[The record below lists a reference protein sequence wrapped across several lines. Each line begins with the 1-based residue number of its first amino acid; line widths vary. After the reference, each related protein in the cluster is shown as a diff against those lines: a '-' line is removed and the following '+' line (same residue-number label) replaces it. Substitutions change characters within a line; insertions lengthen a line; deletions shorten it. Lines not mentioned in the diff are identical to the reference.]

1 MAAAKAG
8 DKRVLSLKFPFGGL
22 HRRSAIQS
30 MPPYTCADA
39 LNVRPYDS
47 IAQRLRG
54 GSRPGLIKSHY
65 TQLGSGNPVRMLNA
79 VTIANTNDLTF
90 WVDNFD
96 APAMSG
102 VWTAASWLNGL
113 PGILPDSAAA
123 VTYSTGALGAVRS
136 ALSDLDVSQAYV
148 IELFINP
155 YNQSHQGTYQIFCR
169 MDNSAPVATTAGVIL
184 ELVMPDASGTYSGS
198 LKYYTGS
205 VLTTNVIFTSGATTV
220 PLAGWFRVIIS
231 GNDISCYWLENQVL
245 AATTVGAPAGARF
258 GFSAHATQPLL
269 GGICLM
275 DTFRIQYK
283 TGNNNQSYR
292 RMLAASSNGTLYKEE
307 YLNTMTSVSSNL
319 SLATDVYIQSAE
331 RFQKLYIAD
340 YGNPKKIS
348 LTGVVSA
355 GVLDDASVSD
365 WTALGLNIYDYMV
378 EITNV
383 TGATGDFPSNG
394 GSFAFS
400 VIHATNGLTLTG
412 TTGGAVSATYRVS
425 RCPKIFDPI
434 ANTLTKWLPTAG
446 YIELECP
453 LVTCYRDRMV
463 LAGPPT
469 APHAWFMSRAGDP
482 LDFDYGARDTDTG
495 RAVAGVDT
503 ESGLLGEPIKALIQ
517 GGDTFLIFGCESSM
531 WILEQDPTYN
541 GQLRNISRT
550 IGVVDKKAWCFG
562 PNNEIIFLSRDGLY
576 LLPPGGQ
583 GNPQSISREKLPEE
597 LLRLDN
603 TQYYIQLWYDVQDRG
618 VHIFITPVDGSGQ
631 FSWWMDWE
639 TKGFW
644 PVSLGGTTAS
654 AQVYN
659 LDPTHSLYHAA
670 SCARDTAV
678 VMGCRDGYLRRYSSG
693 SDICSDEN
701 QRFNAYVDYGPIQMG
716 DLMRDGLLA
725 ELVGMLGK
733 GTSPLGASGI
743 QYAIYV
749 GETAEAA
756 RLATTPF
763 SNNAVA
769 NGFWALDGL
778 NYKARPRARGG
789 YFRLRV
795 GVLPGFSGPRWAMEA
810 ITAVLEKMGV
820 QRL

>member
-1 MAAAKAG
+1 M
-8 DKRVLSLKFPFGGL
+8 
-22 HRRSAIQS
+22 
-30 MPPYTCADA
+30 
-39 LNVRPYDS
+39 
-47 IAQRLRG
+47 RG
-54 GSRPGLIKSHY
+54 GSRPGLLKTHY
-65 TQLGSGNPVRMLNA
+65 TQLGGGNPVRMLNA

-96 APAMSG
+96 APAMSS
-102 VWTAASWLNGL
+102 VWTSASWLNGL
-113 PGILPDSAAA
+113 PGILPDNFAS

-148 IELFINP
+148 IELFIDP

-169 MDNSAPVATTAGVIL
+169 MDNSAPVATTEGVIM
-184 ELVMPDASGTYSGS
+184 ELVMPDATGTYSGS

-205 VLTTNVIFTSGATTV
+205 VLTTNVIFTSGSTSVAQ
-220 PLAGWFRVIIS
+220 PGWFRVIVS
-231 GNDISCYWLENQVL
+231 GNNISAYWLENQLL
-245 AATTVGAPAGARF
+245 AATAVGGPAGARF
-258 GFSAHATQPLL
+258 GFSAHATQPQL
-269 GGICLM
+269 GGICLI

-283 TGNNNQSYR
+283 TGNNNQAYR
-292 RMLAASSNGTLYKEE
+292 RLLTASSNGSFYKEE
-307 YLNTMTSVSSNL
+307 YLDTMIAVSSNL
-319 SLATDVYIQSAE
+319 TLASDVYIQSAE

-348 LTGVVSA
+348 TTGVVVG
-355 GVLDDASVSD
+355 GVLDDAGVAD

-394 GSFAFS
+394 GSFAFT
-400 VIHATNGLTLTG
+400 VIDATNGLTLTG

-425 RCPKIFDPI
+425 RCPKIYDPI
-434 ANTLTKWLPTAG
+434 ANTLTKWVPTAG

-517 GGDTFLIFGCESSM
+517 AGDTFLIFACENSM
-531 WILEQDPTYN
+531 WLLEQDPTYN
-541 GQLRNISRT
+541 GQLQNISRT
-550 IGVVDKKAWCFG
+550 IGCVGAKSWCFG
-562 PNNEIIFLSRDGLY
+562 PNNEIIWLSRDGLY
-576 LLPPGGQ
+576 MLPPGGQ
-583 GNPQSISREKLPEE
+583 GTPQSISREKLPEE

-618 VHIFITPVDGSGQ
+618 VHIFVCPVNGNGQ
-631 FSWWMDWE
+631 YSWWMDWE

-644 PVSLGGTTAS
+644 PFTLGGTLLA
-654 AQVYN
+654 AQNYN

-670 SCARDTAV
+670 TCARDTAV
-678 VMGCRDGYLRRYSSG
+678 VLGCRDGYLRRFSSAA
-693 SDICSDEN
+693 DRCIDDN
-701 QRFNAYVDYGPIQMG
+701 QGFNSYVDYGPIQMG
-716 DLMRDGLLA
+716 DLVRDGLLA

-733 GTSPLGASGI
+733 GSSPLGTSGI
-743 QYAIYV
+743 QYQIFV
-749 GETAEAA
+749 GASAEAA
-756 RLATTPF
+756 RVNTTPF
-763 SNNAVA
+763 KNDAVTEF
-769 NGFWALDGL
+769 FWQREGL
-778 NYKARPRARGG
+778 NYKARPRARGM
-789 YFRLRV
+789 YFKLRL
-795 GVLPGFSGPRWAMEA
+795 GILPGYTGPRWAMEA

>member
-1 MAAAKAG
+1 MAQKAG
-8 DKRVLSLKFPFGGL
+8 DKKTISLKFPFGGV
-22 HRRSAIQS
+22 HRRSAVQS
-30 MPPYTCADA
+30 QPPFTTPDA
-39 LNVRPYDS
+39 LNTRPYDA

-54 GSRPGLIKSHY
+54 GSRPGLLKTHY

-96 APAMSG
+96 APAMSS

-113 PGILPDSAAA
+113 PGILPDNYAS

-136 ALSDLDVSQAYV
+136 ALSDLDTSQAYV
-148 IELFINP
+148 IEMFISP
-155 YNQSHQGTYQIFCR
+155 YNQKHQGTYQIFCR

-184 ELVMPDASGTYSGS
+184 ELVMPDNSGVYSGS
-198 LKYYTGS
+198 LKYYTGG
-205 VLTTNVIFTSGATTV
+205 VLTTNVLFTNGTTTV
-220 PLAGWFRVIIS
+220 PQAGWFRVIIS

-245 AATTVGAPAGARF
+245 AATTVGAAAGARF
-258 GFSAHATQPLL
+258 GFSAHATQPAN
-269 GGICLM
+269 GGICLI

-283 TGNNNQSYR
+283 TSNNNQAYR
-292 RMLAASSNGTLYKEE
+292 RMLVASSNGTLYKEE

-319 SLATDVYIQSAE
+319 SLASDVYIQSAE

-340 YGNPKKIS
+340 YGSPKRIS
-348 LTGVVSA
+348 TTGSVSG
-355 GVLDDASVSD
+355 GVLDDANVSD

-378 EITNV
+378 EITAV
-383 TGATGDFPSNG
+383 TGATGDFPTNG
-394 GSFAFS
+394 GSFPFS

-412 TTGGAVSATYRVS
+412 TTGGAASCTYRVS
-425 RCPKIFDPI
+425 RCPKIYDPI
-434 ANTLTKWLPTAG
+434 ANTLTKWVPTAG

-517 GGDTFLIFGCESSM
+517 AGDTFLIFGCENSM
-531 WILEQDPTYN
+531 WLLEQDPTYN

-576 LLPPGGQ
+576 ILQPGGQ
-583 GNPQSISREKLPEE
+583 GNPQSVSREKLPEE

-603 TQYYIQLWYDVQDRG
+603 TQNYIQLQYDVQDRG
-618 VHIFITPVDGSGQ
+618 VHIFIVPKDGNGQ
-631 FSWWMDWE
+631 YSWWLDWE
-639 TKGFW
+639 TKSFW
-644 PVSLGGTTAS
+644 PVSFGGTSLS
-654 AQVYN
+654 AQFYN
-659 LDPTHSLYHAA
+659 LDPTQSVYHAA
-670 SCARDTAV
+670 TCARDTAV
-678 VMGCRDGYLRRYSSG
+678 ILGCRDGYLRRFSNA
-693 SDICSDEN
+693 SDICTDDN
-701 QRFNAYVDYGPIQMG
+701 QRFHAYVDYGPIQMG
-716 DLMRDGLLA
+716 DLVREGILA
-725 ELVGMLGK
+725 ELVGMLGR
-733 GTSPLGASGI
+733 GTSPLGVGGI
-743 QYAIYV
+743 QYQIFV

-756 RLATTPF
+756 RVNTTAFKNDATAYF
-763 SNNAVA
+763 Y
-769 NGFWALDGL
+769 WALDGL
-778 NYKARPRARGG
+778 NYNARPRARGA
-789 YFRLRV
+789 YFKLRV
-795 GVLPGFSGPRWAMEA
+795 GILPANAGPRWAIES
-810 ITAVLEKMGV
+810 ITATIEKVGV